1 MLIKLI
7 WYAQCSF
14 VITSMIS
21 LAEKLQHWSHTLGLC
36 WPSILNGQDFYVIHY
51 KTLMKAMV
59 KISCWIKSC
68 YCDEHFL
75 PCTLSISV
83 FSLDHSHYIEMKRF
97 VQRNMNTADNASDS
111 IHQTHL
117 FKGKQEEGFIR
128 TAERTRV
135 GYFLFA
141 GRRFQLQSC
150 WLTCERVRVRTKAT
164 LHFPGFHNAEHR
176 LDGRLKN
183 KVCPSHFSNE
193 KHPKCLQWR
202 MLLTSKLSPL
212 LRASICSDL
221 GQDSVGSVKQA
232 KVLLRMIKF

>member
-1 MLIKLI
+1 MNIFYLALSVSQCFLWIILTTLKWRDLHRETWTQQTMPLIPFIKLI
-7 WYAQCSF
+7 YS
-14 VITSMIS
+14 
-21 LAEKLQHWSHTLGLC
+21 K
-36 WPSILNGQDFYVIHY
+36 
-51 KTLMKAMV
+51 K
-59 KISCWIKSC
+59 
-68 YCDEHFL
+68 
-75 PCTLSISV
+75 
-83 FSLDHSHYIEMKRF
+83 
-97 VQRNMNTADNASDS
+97 
-111 IHQTHL
+111 
-117 FKGKQEEGFIR
+117 KQEEGFIR
-128 TAERTRV
+128 TAGRTCV

-150 WLTCERVRVRTKAT
+150 WLTCERVRVCTKAT
-164 LHFPGFHNAEHR
+164 LHFLGFHNAEHR

-221 GQDSVGSVKQA
+221 GQDSAGSVKQA

>member
-1 MLIKLI
+1 MNIFYLALSVSRCFLWIILTTLKWRDLYRETWTQQTMPLIPFINL
-7 WYAQCSF
+7 
-14 VITSMIS
+14 T
-21 LAEKLQHWSHTLGLC
+21 
-36 WPSILNGQDFYVIHY
+36 
-51 KTLMKAMV
+51 
-59 KISCWIKSC
+59 
-68 YCDEHFL
+68 
-75 PCTLSISV
+75 
-83 FSLDHSHYIEMKRF
+83 
-97 VQRNMNTADNASDS
+97 
-111 IHQTHL
+111 
-117 FKGKQEEGFIR
+117 QEEGFIR
-128 TAERTRV
+128 TAEWTLLS
-135 GYFLFA
+135 YFLFA
-141 GRRFQLQSC
+141 GRRFLLQSC

-164 LHFPGFHNAEHR
+164 LHFLGFHNAEHR